1 MRVQNMARPAFS
13 LVELLVVI
21 VIIGILIS
29 LLLPAVQ
36 AARESARRMQCC
48 NQLKQIGLA
57 LHNYVQSH
65 EVFPPGCIVSTGAA
79 PAWRPWQEAKSNGL
93 LRQHGTSWLLQIL
106 PYLEQ
111 QNLYDQWDFST
122 NVLGN
127 ADIAQTDVSLFYC
140 PTRRSGIRP
149 EDRLHLPASAWTR
162 GGNDYGGCI
171 GSGNGWT
178 NNSYRYFT
186 TQEAGNASEHWL
198 HSSRKGIFLPNASLH
213 FANIRDGTGNTIL
226 IGELQRLV
234 SPPSGVTSVER
245 WAAGGVA
252 TLFTTND
259 KEKNGEYQ
267 TGGMNNLFFESPGS
281 DHPGGA
287 QFGMADGSI
296 HFFGNSTNP
305 LLFRYLGGIADGL
318 AANVQ

>member
-1 MRVQNMARPAFS
+1 MRVSANRAFS

-57 LHNYVQSH
+57 LHNYTQSH
-65 EVFPPGCIVSTGAA
+65 DVFPPGCIVSTGTS
-79 PAWRPWQEAKSNGL
+79 PAWRPWQEAKSTGL
-93 LRQHGTSWLLQIL
+93 SRKHGTSWLLQIL

-122 NVLGN
+122 NVVGN
-127 ADIAQTDVSLFYC
+127 ANVAQTDISLFYC
-140 PTRRSGIRP
+140 PTRRNGIRP

-186 TQEAGNASEHWL
+186 TQESGNESEHWR
-198 HSSRKGIFLPNASLH
+198 HSGRKGIFLPNVSMH
-213 FANIRDGTGNTIL
+213 FSNIRDGASNTIL

-234 SPPSGVTSVER
+234 SPPSDVSSVEG

-259 KEKNGEYQ
+259 NEKSGDYQ
-267 TGGMNNLFFESPGS
+267 TGGINNKFFESAGGE
-281 DHPGGA
+281 HPGGA
-287 QFGMADGSI
+287 HFGMADGSI
-296 HFFGNSTNP
+296 HFLENSVNI
-305 LLFRYLGGIADGL
+305 LLFRHLGGAADGQI
-318 AANVQ
+318 AQMP